1 MQDSGSSAALTHGS
15 FTEALLNNHESI
27 DYYNNDWYSNIV
39 THHVPHISSHSFL
52 LPSMLASVPQPT
64 SYFTEQSL
72 ARLIQQQAQH
82 HHENLKVEA
91 SSPAASPLPTT
102 LPLPLVPNVNMT
114 ALALAPSGSPMLP
127 SFLPPAPIPQPI
139 LHTKSISIPE
149 FTYTPNG
156 LDSPADSAIWQLPEP
171 LHRNYYHTIQFRV
184 PSAAYA
190 TTPGSYGSYEGYR
203 VYIHP
208 DLGYSGNAKRFKQA
222 PEAGEKAFILEG
234 QVLDSFLRPITQCAA
249 CEEYFENKS
258 YFVANPHCK
267 GRILLIKNNQ
277 VNRIKNNVFSLNLKP
292 MCCSRHHQS
301 AFYLHFQLRDTVNYR
316 IVMSTLFMSHVK
328 QWKKTT
334 NSLANKRRKISH
346 TGSLSPSSSDSGSS
360 PSHSPLSSPP
370 QSSGA
375 STPTHPGSP
384 LSSSAATTPD
394 IHISGAHTPPPPEL

>member
-1 MQDSGSSAALTHGS
+1 MQTEHSSVLTHGS
-15 FTEALLNNHESI
+15 FTEALLNSHESI
-27 DYYNNDWYSNIV
+27 DYYNPDWYTNFIGAHHSGPL
-39 THHVPHISSHSFL
+39 THPVHNMHSALHL
-52 LPSMLASVPQPT
+52 LPSMLNNIAQPT
-64 SYFTEQSL
+64 PYLTEQGLS
-72 ARLIQQQAQH
+72 RLVQHSQFETKQDYTNQQGQH
-82 HHENLKVEA
+82 Q
-91 SSPAASPLPTT
+91 SSAMNSSMMNPCLPTT
-102 LPLPLVPNVNMT
+102 LPLPVVSSVPALV
-114 ALALAPSGSPMLP
+114 PSGSPILP
-127 SFLPPAPIPQPI
+127 SFMTPAPMPQPL
-139 LHTKSISIPE
+139 LHTKSINIPE

-156 LDSPADSAIWQLPEP
+156 IDSPADSAIWQLPEP

-190 TTPGSYGSYEGYR
+190 TTPGSYGSYESYR

-277 VNRIKNNVFSLNLKP
+277 VNRIKNNMFSLNLKP

-301 AFYLHFQLRDTVNYR
+301 PFYLHFQLRDTVNYR
-316 IVMSTLFMSHVK
+316 VVMSTLFMSHVK

-334 NSLANKRRKISH
+334 TSLAKRRKTTHNS
-346 TGSLSPSSSDSGSS
+346 SPSSSPGSSS
-360 PSHSPLSSPP
+360 PSSPP
-370 QSSGA
+370 SS
-375 STPTHPGSP
+375 
-384 LSSSAATTPD
+384 SSSATTSPD
-394 IHISGAHTPPPPEL
+394 IHISGASTPPLHQDI